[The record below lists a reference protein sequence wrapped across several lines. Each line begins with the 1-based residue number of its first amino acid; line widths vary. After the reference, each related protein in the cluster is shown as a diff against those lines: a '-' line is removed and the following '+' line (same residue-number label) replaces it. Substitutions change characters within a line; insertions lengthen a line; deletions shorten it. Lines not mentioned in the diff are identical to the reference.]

1 MFASAES
8 PLVGEPPAEK
18 PLAEQGFAE
27 CLPSIPLRGRIHV
40 RGGVLTA
47 IESRWLPGLASTM
60 QIWFDSRTRQSRT
73 DHCYLDYRASR
84 RVPGYLTLEYIR
96 CRPGTSYASFRE
108 SLRVLDAI
116 AHQRQA
122 LAIFAHVGTTRIS
135 DRLLKRFGW
144 QQHAAKLG
152 GRQWIKRF
160 YHHHSPLGLASHSTL
175 GNY

>member
-8 PLVGEPPAEK
+8 PLVGESPADT
-18 PLAEQGFAE
+18 PFAE
-27 CLPSIPLRGRIHV
+27 RGLVACLSAIPLRGRIHV
-40 RGGVLTA
+40 RGGELKA
-47 IESRWLPGLASTM
+47 INSRWLPGMASTM
-60 QIWFDSRTRQSRT
+60 QIWFDSRSRQSRT

-96 CRPGTSYASFRE
+96 CRPGTSYASFCVAV
-108 SLRVLDAI
+108 RVLDAI

-144 QQHAAKLG
+144 QPHAAKLG

-160 YHHHSPLGLASHSTL
+160 YQHHSPLGLASAGTL
-175 GNY
+175 EKY